1 MKRVI
6 VFGASGGIGQEICR
20 SLAADGW
27 SIYVHY
33 RKNVEVAQKLATE
46 LLEKYPKQDFFT
58 TKLDFAASD
67 QQLEDFVQSLFPVN
81 AVVFAQGITKYGFLS
96 EQSLTDIDRVMKINL
111 TVPIKLTKLLEP
123 MLVKHEMSRIVYL
136 GSVYG
141 GQGSALETIYS
152 ATKAGLS
159 RFSQAYAREV
169 ASTGLTVNT
178 IAPGAVATEMNKI
191 FSKQTLDE
199 VREEIPLGR
208 LAHGED
214 VAYWVKTLL
223 QSESKY
229 CTGQTIYVSGGW
241 LI

>member
-214 VAYWVKTLL
+214 VAYWVSLHLLISKTSQIMYQVCL
-223 QSESKY
+223 
-229 CTGQTIYVSGGW
+229 VM
-241 LI
+241 